1 MKSANVFS
9 SSSHSFFFLYVWKE
23 RKKIIAYQDIFRLLN
38 RHLANMVVQVCY
50 LSIKEAEARGLLW
63 GHGCLGLWSELKT
76 NFVYAARPC
85 LRKTKQKTSKIKLS
99 RLFEADPRSPPTH
112 SHKYSIQTQLGSK
125 TLTRSQRLAKL
136 TGLLPCWHSCGV
148 PGFCGDRKICLD
160 AEEETWAYLS
170 VWNIKSAS
178 T

>member
-1 MKSANVFS
+1 MFSLPPPTHS
-9 SSSHSFFFLYVWKE
+9 SSFMSEKKE
-23 RKKIIAYQDIFRLLN
+23 KIIAYQDIFRLLN
-38 RHLANMVVQVCY
+38 RHLANMVVQVYY
-50 LSIKEAEARGLLW
+50 LSIKEAKARGLLW

-76 NFVYAARPC
+76 NFVCAARPC

-99 RLFEADPRSPPTH
+99 RLFEADPRFPPHTH
-112 SHKYSIQTQLGSK
+112 THKCSIQTQLGSK
-125 TLTRSQRLAKL
+125 TLTRSQGLAEL